1 MSTKII
7 NDTKSNEESDL
18 LLTDDTPETDPENPP
33 AKSSVSEESLAFE
46 AVLSD
51 DKEGFVTPATTVKVV
66 QIQDDIPTQTPLQ
79 KKKSPSIHAN
89 IRRKFEKITC
99 GAFLNLA
106 QRSKFREQEQEGISI
121 HCSTDDGANSDSP
134 KKKGIVEAPM
144 RPRTMLKSPSKLANA
159 SILSTR
165 ILVQPVSVKKSKLHV
180 VNESNESGLSPTELQ
195 NLFTKKEIMLPLDV
209 ITAVHHAIDSNDDEF
224 LTTDQYV
231 SFLRESTFHQ
241 KVDSCKQTLCLM
253 TGHNDS
259 TSHMIGDD
267 IKGWL
272 EFQLNDFSQG
282 IFAGRVQFCYASD
295 SNLCSNKGLP
305 DDMMVEGEH
314 KVTNGN

>member
-1 MSTKII
+1 MSGPAAVAGEVASASAADAVEPNMDLLGHIHSTWAWGKTVPFVNSLLCVTEDVATKII

-106 QRSKFREQEQEGISI
+106 QRHSATPSKSKSGEQEGRSI
-121 HCSTDDGANSDSP
+121 HSSTDDGAN
-134 KKKGIVEAPM
+134 
-144 RPRTMLKSPSKLANA
+144 
-159 SILSTR
+159 
-165 ILVQPVSVKKSKLHV
+165 
-180 VNESNESGLSPTELQ
+180 
-195 NLFTKKEIMLPLDV
+195 
-209 ITAVHHAIDSNDDEF
+209 
-224 LTTDQYV
+224 
-231 SFLRESTFHQ
+231 
-241 KVDSCKQTLCLM
+241 
-253 TGHNDS
+253 
-259 TSHMIGDD
+259 
-267 IKGWL
+267 
-272 EFQLNDFSQG
+272 
-282 IFAGRVQFCYASD
+282 
-295 SNLCSNKGLP
+295 
-305 DDMMVEGEH
+305 
-314 KVTNGN
+314 